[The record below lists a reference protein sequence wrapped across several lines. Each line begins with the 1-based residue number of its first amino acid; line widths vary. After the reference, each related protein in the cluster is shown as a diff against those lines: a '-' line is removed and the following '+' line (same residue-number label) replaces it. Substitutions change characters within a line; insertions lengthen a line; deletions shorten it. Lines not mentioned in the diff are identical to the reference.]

1 MAEEMPPEWRNY
13 FFLGLLLLV
22 NTIFIKISFS
32 WPWDS
37 ESFTLG
43 VMGLIGLTMLY
54 ISWYRFTFKR
64 RGLVPWMDLWKNPET
79 SSKKLLLF
87 SIFTLILSYFL
98 GKNQLF
104 FPDPT
109 SLIFSLIA
117 LLTLIQATY
126 VYVSV
131 TILSDD

>member
-1 MAEEMPPEWRNY
+1 MAEEMPPKWRNY
-13 FFLGLLLLV
+13 FFLGLVLLV

-43 VMGLIGLTMLY
+43 VMGLIGLTILY

-98 GKNQLF
+98 GENQLF

-109 SLIFSLIA
+109 SLILSLIA

-126 VYVSV
+126 VYLSV

>member
-13 FFLGLLLLV
+13 FFLGLVLLV

-43 VMGLIGLTMLY
+43 VMGLIGLTILY

-126 VYVSV
+126 VYLSV

>member
-13 FFLGLLLLV
+13 FFLGLILLV

-109 SLIFSLIA
+109 SLILSLIA

-126 VYVSV
+126 VYLSV

>member
-1 MAEEMPPEWRNY
+1 MAKEMPPEWRNY
-13 FFLGLLLLV
+13 FFLGLVLLV

-126 VYVSV
+126 VYLSV

>member
-1 MAEEMPPEWRNY
+1 MAEEMPPKWLNY
-13 FFLGLLLLV
+13 FFLGLVLLV

-109 SLIFSLIA
+109 SLILSLIA

-126 VYVSV
+126 VYLSV

>member
-1 MAEEMPPEWRNY
+1 MAKEMAPEWRNY
-13 FFLGLLLLV
+13 FFLGLILLV
-22 NTIFIKISFS
+22 NTIFTKISFS

-79 SSKKLLLF
+79 SSKKLLIF
-87 SIFTLILSYFL
+87 SMFILILSYFL

-109 SLIFSLIA
+109 SLIFSLIG

-126 VYVSV
+126 VYFSI

>member
-13 FFLGLLLLV
+13 FFLGLVLLL

-98 GKNQLF
+98 GKDQLF

-126 VYVSV
+126 VYLSV

>member
-13 FFLGLLLLV
+13 FFLGLVLLV

-64 RGLVPWMDLWKNPET
+64 RGLVPWMDLWKNPAT

-126 VYVSV
+126 VYLSV

>member
-13 FFLGLLLLV
+13 FFLGLVLLL

-87 SIFTLILSYFL
+87 SIFTLILSCFL

-126 VYVSV
+126 VYLSV

>member
-1 MAEEMPPEWRNY
+1 MAEEMPPELRNY
-13 FFLGLLLLV
+13 FFLGLILLV

-126 VYVSV
+126 VYLSV

>member
-13 FFLGLLLLV
+13 FFLGLVLLV

-126 VYVSV
+126 VYLSV
-131 TILSDD
+131 TILSDA

>member
-13 FFLGLLLLV
+13 FFLGLVLLV

-98 GKNQLF
+98 GL
-104 FPDPT
+104 
-109 SLIFSLIA
+109 
-117 LLTLIQATY
+117 
-126 VYVSV
+126 
-131 TILSDD
+131 

>member
-13 FFLGLLLLV
+13 FFLGLVLLL

-54 ISWYRFTFKR
+54 FA
-64 RGLVPWMDLWKNPET
+64 P
-79 SSKKLLLF
+79 
-87 SIFTLILSYFL
+87 SI
-98 GKNQLF
+98 
-104 FPDPT
+104 
-109 SLIFSLIA
+109 
-117 LLTLIQATY
+117 
-126 VYVSV
+126 V
-131 TILSDD
+131 TIVPQLLGGN

>member
-13 FFLGLLLLV
+13 FFLGLVLLL

-87 SIFTLILSYFL
+87 SIFTLILSYLL

-109 SLIFSLIA
+109 SLILSLIA

-126 VYVSV
+126 VYLSV

>member
-13 FFLGLLLLV
+13 FFLGLVLLV

-98 GKNQLF
+98 GKNQSF

-126 VYVSV
+126 VYLSV

>member
-1 MAEEMPPEWRNY
+1 MTEENPPDWRIY
-13 FFLGLLLLV
+13 FFLGSMLLI

-43 VMGLIGLTMLY
+43 VMGLIGLTMWY
-54 ISWYRFTFKR
+54 VSWYRFTFKR
-64 RGLVPWMDLWKNPET
+64 SGLVPWLDLWINPES
-79 SSKKLLLF
+79 SSKKLFLF
-87 SIFTLILSYFL
+87 SFTILILSYLL
-98 GKNQLF
+98 GQDQLF

-109 SLIFSLIA
+109 SLIFSLVA
-117 LLTLIQATY
+117 LLTFIQATY
-126 VYVSV
+126 VFLSV

>member
-13 FFLGLLLLV
+13 FFLGLILLV

-87 SIFTLILSYFL
+87 SIFILILSYVL

-126 VYVSV
+126 VYLSV

>member
-1 MAEEMPPEWRNY
+1 MAEENPPDWRIY
-13 FFLGLLLLV
+13 FFLGSMLLI

-43 VMGLIGLTMLY
+43 VIGLIGLTMWY
-54 ISWYRFTFKR
+54 VSWYRFTFKR
-64 RGLVPWMDLWKNPET
+64 RGLVPWLDLWINPES
-79 SSKKLLLF
+79 SSKKLFLF
-87 SIFTLILSYFL
+87 SFAILILSYLL
-98 GKNQLF
+98 GQDQLF

-109 SLIFSLIA
+109 SLIFSLVA
-117 LLTLIQATY
+117 LLTFIQATY
-126 VYVSV
+126 VLLSV

>member
-1 MAEEMPPEWRNY
+1 MAEEMPPKWRNY
-13 FFLGLLLLV
+13 FFLGLVLLV

-109 SLIFSLIA
+109 SLILSLIA
-117 LLTLIQATY
+117 LLTLIQTTY
-126 VYVSV
+126 VYLSV

>member
-1 MAEEMPPEWRNY
+1 MAEEMPPKWRNY
-13 FFLGLLLLV
+13 FFLGLVLLV

-43 VMGLIGLTMLY
+43 VMGLIGLTILY

-109 SLIFSLIA
+109 SLILSLIA

-126 VYVSV
+126 VYLSV

>member
-1 MAEEMPPEWRNY
+1 MAEEMPPEWQNY
-13 FFLGLLLLV
+13 FFLGLVLLV

-109 SLIFSLIA
+109 SLILSLIA

-126 VYVSV
+126 VYLSV

>member
-1 MAEEMPPEWRNY
+1 MAEENPPDWRIY
-13 FFLGLLLLV
+13 FFLGSTLLI

-32 WPWDS
+32 WPWNS

-43 VMGLIGLTMLY
+43 VMGLIGLTMWY

-64 RGLVPWMDLWKNPET
+64 RGLVPWLDLWQNPE
-79 SSKKLLLF
+79 SSAKKLFLF
-87 SIFTLILSYFL
+87 SFTILMISYLL
-98 GKNQLF
+98 GRDQLF
-104 FPDPT
+104 FPAPT

-117 LLTLIQATY
+117 LLTFIQATY
-126 VYVSV
+126 VLLSV

>member
-1 MAEEMPPEWRNY
+1 MTEEIPPEWRNY
-13 FFLGLLLLV
+13 FLLGLILLV

-87 SIFTLILSYFL
+87 SIFILILSYLL

-104 FPDPT
+104 FPDPA

-126 VYVSV
+126 VYLSV

>member
-1 MAEEMPPEWRNY
+1 MPPEWRNY
-13 FFLGLLLLV
+13 FFLGLVLLL

-109 SLIFSLIA
+109 SLILSLIA

-126 VYVSV
+126 VYLSV

>member
-13 FFLGLLLLV
+13 FFLGLVLLL

-87 SIFTLILSYFL
+87 SIFILILSYVL

-126 VYVSV
+126 VYLSV

>member
-1 MAEEMPPEWRNY
+1 MAEQKAPDWRTY
-13 FFLGLLLLV
+13 FFLGAILLI
-22 NTIFIKISFS
+22 NTIFIKFSFS

-43 VMGLIGLTMLY
+43 LFGLIGLTMWY

-64 RGLVPWMDLWKNPET
+64 RGLVPWLDLWKKPKD
-79 SSKKLLLF
+79 SSKKLFLF
-87 SIFTLILSYFL
+87 SFFILMISYLL
-98 GKNQLF
+98 GRDQLF

-117 LLTLIQATY
+117 LLTFIQATY
-126 VYVSV
+126 VFLSV

>member
-1 MAEEMPPEWRNY
+1 MAEEMPPKWRNH
-13 FFLGLLLLV
+13 FFLGLVLLV

-109 SLIFSLIA
+109 SLILSLIA

-126 VYVSV
+126 VYLSV

>member
-13 FFLGLLLLV
+13 FFLGLVLLV

-79 SSKKLLLF
+79 SSKKILLF

-126 VYVSV
+126 VYLSV

>member
-126 VYVSV
+126 VYLSV
-131 TILSDD
+131 TIISDD

>member
-13 FFLGLLLLV
+13 FFLGLVLSL

-79 SSKKLLLF
+79 SSKKLFLF

-126 VYVSV
+126 VYLSV

>member
-1 MAEEMPPEWRNY
+1 MSEENPPDWRIY
-13 FFLGLLLLV
+13 FFLGSMLLI

-43 VMGLIGLTMLY
+43 VIGLIGLTMWY
-54 ISWYRFTFKR
+54 VSWYRFTFKR
-64 RGLVPWMDLWKNPET
+64 RGLVPWLDLWINPES
-79 SSKKLLLF
+79 SSKKLFLF
-87 SIFTLILSYFL
+87 SFAILILSYLL
-98 GKNQLF
+98 GQDQLF

-109 SLIFSLIA
+109 SLIFSLVA
-117 LLTLIQATY
+117 LLTFIQATY
-126 VYVSV
+126 VLLSV

>member
-13 FFLGLLLLV
+13 FFLGLVLLL

-54 ISWYRFTFKR
+54 ISWYRFTFKI

-126 VYVSV
+126 VYLSV

>member
-13 FFLGLLLLV
+13 FFLGLILLL

-79 SSKKLLLF
+79 SSKKLFLF
-87 SIFTLILSYFL
+87 SIFILILSYFL
-98 GKNQLF
+98 GENQLF
-104 FPDPT
+104 FPDPA

-126 VYVSV
+126 VYLSV

>member
-1 MAEEMPPEWRNY
+1 MAEQKAPDWRTY
-13 FFLGLLLLV
+13 FFLGAILLI
-22 NTIFIKISFS
+22 NTIFIKFSFS

-43 VMGLIGLTMLY
+43 LFGLIGLTMWY

-64 RGLVPWMDLWKNPET
+64 RGLVPWLDLWKKPKD
-79 SSKKLLLF
+79 SSKKLFLF
-87 SIFTLILSYFL
+87 SFFILMMSYLL
-98 GKNQLF
+98 GRDQLF

-117 LLTLIQATY
+117 LLTFIQATY
-126 VYVSV
+126 VFLSV

>member
-1 MAEEMPPEWRNY
+1 MAEENPPDWRIY
-13 FFLGLLLLV
+13 FFLGSILLI

-43 VMGLIGLTMLY
+43 VMGLIGLTMWY

-64 RGLVPWMDLWKNPET
+64 RGLVPWLDLWQNPE
-79 SSKKLLLF
+79 SSAKKLFLF
-87 SIFTLILSYFL
+87 SFTILMTSYLL
-98 GKNQLF
+98 GRDQLF
-104 FPDPT
+104 FPAPT

-117 LLTLIQATY
+117 LLTFIQATY
-126 VYVSV
+126 VLLSV

>member
-1 MAEEMPPEWRNY
+1 MAEENPPDWRIY
-13 FFLGLLLLV
+13 FFLGSMLLI
-22 NTIFIKISFS
+22 NTIFIRISFS

-43 VMGLIGLTMLY
+43 VMGLIGLTMWY

-64 RGLVPWMDLWKNPET
+64 RGLVPWLDLWINPES
-79 SSKKLLLF
+79 SSKKLFLF
-87 SIFTLILSYFL
+87 SFAILILSYLL
-98 GKNQLF
+98 GQDQLF

-109 SLIFSLIA
+109 SLIFSLVA
-117 LLTLIQATY
+117 LLTFIQATY
-126 VYVSV
+126 VLLSV

>member
-1 MAEEMPPEWRNY
+1 MAEEMPPKWWNY
-13 FFLGLLLLV
+13 FFLGLVLLV

-109 SLIFSLIA
+109 SLILSLIA

-126 VYVSV
+126 VYLSV

>member
-1 MAEEMPPEWRNY
+1 MAEENPPDWRIY
-13 FFLGLLLLV
+13 FFLGSMLLI
-22 NTIFIKISFS
+22 NTIFIRISFS

-43 VMGLIGLTMLY
+43 VMGLIGLTMWY

-64 RGLVPWMDLWKNPET
+64 RGLVPWLDLWINPES
-79 SSKKLLLF
+79 SSKKLFLF
-87 SIFTLILSYFL
+87 SFTILILSYLL
-98 GKNQLF
+98 GQDQLF

-109 SLIFSLIA
+109 SLIFSLVA
-117 LLTLIQATY
+117 LLTFIQATY
-126 VYVSV
+126 VLLSV